1 LIVLG
6 VLTTPASARADGN
19 QPSIAGTSEVTAYA
33 DTNHVYVF
41 TPTVAATV
49 SNPLQGYSV
58 GARYLV
64 DVVSAASVDIVATAS
79 RRWEEVRH
87 VVSLDGAYQFAGF
100 GVTANAN
107 ISDEPDYVS
116 LGASAA
122 VTRDF
127 FEKNLTVLVGYNH
140 RHDIIGRSDTPF
152 SVFSHDLDINGLKGG
167 ATILLDRA
175 TILSIVG
182 DVIFENGD
190 PSKPYR
196 YIPMF
201 APGTVVPRGASVDEV
216 NALRLSYRPLEQ
228 LPLSRT
234 RYAASAQIGHRLT
247 SSTVRLSERVYTDS
261 WGLKASTTDARV
273 LFDPTARLELGPHVR
288 FHGQTPVDFWE
299 RAYVVRPGV
308 DIPALRTGER
318 ELGPLVS
325 LTAGGELRVFVGPVG
340 DERRMAVG
348 VDADA
353 TQTQYLDDLYI
364 TSRTAVIGAV
374 SFEVVF

>member
-1 LIVLG
+1 MAG
-6 VLTTPASARADGN
+6 VLACPTLARAEGTK
-19 QPSIAGTSEVTAYA
+19 PTVGGTSEVTAYA

-49 SNPLQGYSV
+49 SDPLQGYSV

-64 DVVSAASVDIVATAS
+64 DVVSAASVDIVSTAS

-100 GVTANAN
+100 GLTANAN

-122 VTRDF
+122 VSRDF
-127 FEKNLTVLVGYNH
+127 FEKNLTLLLGYNH

-152 SVFSHDLDINGLKGG
+152 SVFSHQLDVNGLKGG
-167 ATILLDRA
+167 ATILVDRA
-175 TILSIVG
+175 TILSVVG
-182 DVIFENGD
+182 DLILENGD

-234 RYAASAQIGHRLT
+234 RYAASVQIAHRLT

-261 WGLKASTTDARV
+261 WGLKASTTDARM
-273 LFDPTARLELGPHVR
+273 LFDPTTRLELGPHAR

-299 RAYVVRPGV
+299 RAYVVRPGLE
-308 DIPALRTGER
+308 IPALRTGER

-325 LTAGGELRVFVGPVG
+325 VTGGGELRVFVGPSG
-340 DERRMAVG
+340 SERRMAVG
-348 VDADA
+348 LDADA
-353 TQTQYLDDLYI
+353 TQTQYLDALYL
-364 TSRTAVIGAV
+364 TSRTAIIGAI
-374 SFEVVF
+374 SFEVEF